1 MNARSLRPW
10 LAMTIAVSVAGAL
23 VPSAHA
29 DATNAVQ
36 WRATSASIQFTAYAS
51 SPLFSSAICV
61 FAERVKRAWLAELN
75 MPDNWRDPIIVVLR
89 ERDSSTA
96 GMPPISVDAF
106 QNEIHLKYQ
115 ITCVTPPPLD
125 GRLMAVAVVE
135 TLCDEF
141 ANREQ
146 PTSRTTGYIR
156 APIPPWLAHGLAE
169 FLEGRADSLTE
180 VARRSVNAGRPQT
193 ASELIRTMALPSDP
207 AERELFR
214 ANAWMLTEGL
224 FSLPNAAQKMQRFLM
239 ELGATKSVSNAFSV
253 VYGTDFPQEVTLEKW
268 WSIQQA
274 QRTAT
279 VVAQNLSLEETAR
292 RLDAILPTALVQSG
306 GKGETEVRTQVS
318 MEKLWRYYEKP
329 WLKEVLKGKFNNLE
343 TLRSQAHPLYR
354 SVIDGYAEAMILLM
368 NEKLSQYRR
377 AIAIA
382 NRSRAA
388 ADQKTKRITEYLD
401 QEERIYSPEEF
412 TNLFTGYFQTL
423 DQIHTLEKDR
433 HNPISDYLDQFEH

>member
-1 MNARSLRPW
+1 
-10 LAMTIAVSVAGAL
+10 
-23 VPSAHA
+23 
-29 DATNAVQ
+29 
-36 WRATSASIQFTAYAS
+36 
-51 SPLFSSAICV
+51 
-61 FAERVKRAWLAELN
+61 
-75 MPDNWRDPIIVVLR
+75 
-89 ERDSSTA
+89 
-96 GMPPISVDAF
+96 
-106 QNEIHLKYQ
+106 
-115 ITCVTPPPLD
+115 
-125 GRLMAVAVVE
+125 
-135 TLCDEF
+135 
-141 ANREQ
+141 
-146 PTSRTTGYIR
+146 
-156 APIPPWLAHGLAE
+156 
-169 FLEGRADSLTE
+169 
-180 VARRSVNAGRPQT
+180 
-193 ASELIRTMALPSDP
+193 MALPSDP

-224 FSLPNAAQKMQRFLM
+224 FSLPNGTQKMQRFLM

-274 QRTAT
+274 QCTAT
-279 VVAQNLSLEETAR
+279 VVAQNLSLEETAH

-306 GKGETEVRTQVS
+306 GNGETEVTTQVS
-318 MEKLWRYYEKP
+318 LEKLWRYYEKP

-412 TNLFTGYFQTL
+412 TGLFTGYFQTL
-423 DQIHTLEKDR
+423 DQIHTLEKNR
-433 HNPISDYLDQFEH
+433 HNPISDYLDQFDH